1 VLLPASSAQLVWCR
15 LLAFLVLR
23 LIQAS
28 LAYVEAKRAVGYQ
41 LSRLNRI
48 WVYAVF
54 VCITWGASS
63 VIGNALRGLLLEPFA
78 IKSSSMEPALEQGDQ
93 VYIFKRGP
101 GARLERGSVIVW
113 TDHRIDRALASRI
126 VAFGGDDTKA
136 AEFGNARLRPSLRAS
151 TFVSPLR
158 VVADRCPNQEQR
170 RYPHGFSR
178 SQTTGENHMR
188 LIIIGAGF
196 AGMYAAL
203 SAARLR
209 DIQGVS
215 PEELEIALVA
225 PEPTLVVRPR
235 LYEPKPETLTAPL
248 LDVLKAIDVVY
259 VQGSAETIDT
269 KSHAVEVLTAK
280 GSRKTLSYDRLVV
293 ATGSRLFR
301 PNIPGLAEHG
311 FSVDNLDDAVALDKH
326 LHSLAERPALNGR
339 DTVVVAGGGFTG
351 IEAATEVPSRLRE
364 ILGKDARTRV
374 IIVERNGAIAPDM
387 GEGPRPIIEEAL
399 RKLSV
404 ETRLG
409 AGVAALDKSGVTLSD
424 GERIEAETV
433 IWAGGIRAAPLTAQ
447 IPAERDNF
455 GRLLVDRDLR
465 VLSVPGVFATG
476 DAARAASDDLGNYAL
491 MSCQHATRMG
501 AFAGNNAAAELLGV
515 PTKPYHQKAYVTCL
529 DLGEAGAL
537 FTRGWER
544 KVELVGDVA
553 KKTKHEINTVWIYP
567 PKAERAAALASAD
580 PERVTDL

>member
-1 VLLPASSAQLVWCR
+1 
-15 LLAFLVLR
+15 
-23 LIQAS
+23 
-28 LAYVEAKRAVGYQ
+28 
-41 LSRLNRI
+41 
-48 WVYAVF
+48 
-54 VCITWGASS
+54 
-63 VIGNALRGLLLEPFA
+63 
-78 IKSSSMEPALEQGDQ
+78 
-93 VYIFKRGP
+93 
-101 GARLERGSVIVW
+101 
-113 TDHRIDRALASRI
+113 
-126 VAFGGDDTKA
+126 
-136 AEFGNARLRPSLRAS
+136 
-151 TFVSPLR
+151 
-158 VVADRCPNQEQR
+158 
-170 RYPHGFSR
+170 
-178 SQTTGENHMR
+178 MR
-188 LIIIGAGF
+188 LVIIGAGF

-209 DIQGVS
+209 DIRGVS

-225 PEPTLVVRPR
+225 PEPRLVVRPR

-248 LDVLKAIDVVY
+248 LDVLKAIDVAY

-269 KSHAVEVLTAK
+269 ESRMLGIVAAK
-280 GSRKTLSYDRLVV
+280 GAKKSLSYDRLVV

-311 FSVDNLDDAVALDKH
+311 FSVDSLDDAVALDKH
-326 LHSLAERPALNGR
+326 LNGLARRPALNGR
-339 DTVVVAGGGFTG
+339 NTVVVVGGGFTG
-351 IEAATEVPSRLRE
+351 IEAATEMPARLHA
-364 ILGKDARTRV
+364 ILGKDAKTRV
-374 IIVERNGAIAPDM
+374 IIVERNSAIAPDM
-387 GEGPRPIIEEAL
+387 GAGPRPVIEDAL
-399 RKLSV
+399 RKLGV

-409 AGVAALDKSGVTLSD
+409 AGVASLDESGVTLSSD
-424 GERIEAETV
+424 EHIETETV
-433 IWAGGIRAAPLTAQ
+433 IWAAGIRAAPLTAQ

-465 VLSVPGVFATG
+465 VPGVQGVFATG
-476 DAARAASDDLGNYAL
+476 DAARAACDDDGNYAL

-544 KVELVGDVA
+544 KVEMVGDVA
-553 KKTKHEINTVWIYP
+553 KKTKQEINTVWIYP